1 VEQLEAAVRLLVKE
15 VAMAVLLAALMEEA
29 AALMVLMVLMAA
41 EEAEAAEAGVDVSA
55 ATGEAASPCAAAIA
69 AASADS
75 FGRVPLPLATR
86 ASEGGNGVLAVST
99 SDCPL

>member
-29 AALMVLMVLMAA
+29 AALMVLMAA

-55 ATGEAASPCAAAIA
+55 ATGEATSSCAAAIA

-99 SDCPL
+99 SDCPS

>member
-29 AALMVLMVLMAA
+29 AALMVLMAA

-55 ATGEAASPCAAAIA
+55 ATGEVASPCAAAIA

-99 SDCPL
+99 SDCPS

>member
-29 AALMVLMVLMAA
+29 AALMVLMAA
-41 EEAEAAEAGVDVSA
+41 EEADAAEAGVDVSA

-86 ASEGGNGVLAVST
+86 ASEGGNGVRAVST
-99 SDCPL
+99 SGCPS

>member
-29 AALMVLMVLMAA
+29 AALMVLMAA
-41 EEAEAAEAGVDVSA
+41 EAAEAAEAGVDVSA
-55 ATGEAASPCAAAIA
+55 ATGDAASPCAAAIA

-99 SDCPL
+99 LGCPS

>member
-29 AALMVLMVLMAA
+29 AALMVLMAA

-86 ASEGGNGVLAVST
+86 ASEGGNGVRAVST
-99 SDCPL
+99 SGCPS

>member
-1 VEQLEAAVRLLVKE
+1 
-15 VAMAVLLAALMEEA
+15 MAVLLAALMEEA
-29 AALMVLMVLMAA
+29 AALMVLMAA
-41 EEAEAAEAGVDVSA
+41 EAAEAAEAGVDVSA
-55 ATGEAASPCAAAIA
+55 ATGEATSPCAAAIA

-99 SDCPL
+99 SGCPS

>member
-29 AALMVLMVLMAA
+29 AALMVLMAA

-55 ATGEAASPCAAAIA
+55 ATGDAASPCAAAIA

-99 SDCPL
+99 LGCPS